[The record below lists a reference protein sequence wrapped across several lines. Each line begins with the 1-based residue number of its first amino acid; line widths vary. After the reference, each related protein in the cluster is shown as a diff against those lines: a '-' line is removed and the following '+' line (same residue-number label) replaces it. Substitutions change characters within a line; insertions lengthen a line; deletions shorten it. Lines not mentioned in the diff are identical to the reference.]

1 MKPTYAELA
10 TALFRLAEAA
20 DIYAAEQADAPDPR
34 LGNVQPVTVAE
45 AEQLN
50 AALRVAWET
59 LERMKDETAGQD

>member
-10 TALFRLAEAA
+10 AALAALAEAA
-20 DIYAAEQADAPDPR
+20 DVYAADQTGADPR
-34 LGNVQPVTVAE
+34 VGLVQPVTVAE

-50 AALRVAWET
+50 AALRVAWKT